1 MALSNDEIELLKLLK
16 LLASKSFNV
25 YFFRQA
31 FLWHIHG
38 HQAPDRVRV
47 TIVFEII
54 LVMMYWVNQYCPASK
69 DQNIKISKRLQ
80 VSLEAEDLDSP
91 VSAVAWSEDGEAFA
105 LGEEAH
111 HLVINIAI
119 ISVSIIKTL

>member
-1 MALSNDEIELLKLLK
+1 MAFTNDDLELVKLLS
-16 LLASKSFNV
+16 SKSFNV
-25 YFFRQA
+25 FFFRQA

-54 LVMMYWVNQYCPASK
+54 LVMIYLVHQYCSALK
-69 DQNIKISKRLQ
+69 DQNIKISNRLQ

-105 LGEEAH
+105 LGEGH
-111 HLVINIAI
+111 HLVINITR

>member
-1 MALSNDEIELLKLLK
+1 MRYLLLVYFM
-16 LLASKSFNV
+16 SFSIN
-25 YFFRQA
+25 FFRQA
-31 FLWHIHG
+31 FLCHIHG

-54 LVMMYWVNQYCPASK
+54 LVMMYLVHQYCSALK
-69 DQNIKISKRLQ
+69 DQNMKIRFQ

>member
-1 MALSNDEIELLKLLK
+1 M
-16 LLASKSFNV
+16 
-25 YFFRQA
+25 
-31 FLWHIHG
+31 
-38 HQAPDRVRV
+38 
-47 TIVFEII
+47 FEII